1 MRFGA
6 HAIMKLV
13 IYLVC
18 IAALALAA
26 SIFSGSGPVAQ
37 WPGLKVAVIAI
48 AVVAGMAAWWLIARR
63 RRREKLQQLR
73 DSALW

>member
-1 MRFGA
+1 
-6 HAIMKLV
+6 MKLM

-26 SIFSGSGPVAQ
+26 SIFSGSGPAAQ
-37 WPGLKVAVIAI
+37 WPGLAVAVIALAI
-48 AVVAGMAAWWLIARR
+48 LAGMAAWWFIARR
-63 RRREKLQQLR
+63 RRREKLEQLR